1 VGASI
6 HRFPRAP
13 SLAVLVEPGP
23 VSGPA
28 NRFFIQLPLV
38 NSFSTSFSCQIGI
51 QHQPKP
57 FGKENILTES
67 GKALSAASRLWPRV
81 HESTR
86 AKPLQDFQAAT
97 PHAHARSRAPN
108 RKMAQV
114 GRTRL
119 LQLPRG
125 TGKPHESRC
134 VSGCLCSGGV
144 LFAAGARNAGSTGRA
159 SFSWLSDGFLNGK
172 RSIPFLMLASPP
184 II

>member
-81 HESTR
+81 HESAR
-86 AKPLQDFQAAT
+86 AKPLQDFQAKT

-134 VSGCLCSGGV
+134 VSGSGACALV
-144 LFAAGARNAGSTGRA
+144 AYS
-159 SFSWLSDGFLNGK
+159 
-172 RSIPFLMLASPP
+172 SPP
-184 II
+184 EPETPDQLDAHPSLGSAMASSTASAPSLS